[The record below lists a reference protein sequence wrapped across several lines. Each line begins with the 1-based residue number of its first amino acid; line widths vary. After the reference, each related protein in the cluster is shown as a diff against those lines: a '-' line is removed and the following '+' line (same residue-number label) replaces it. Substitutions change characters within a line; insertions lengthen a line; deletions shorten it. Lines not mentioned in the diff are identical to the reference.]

1 MGSVVPLPLAFCCFL
16 RFEIVSGETLLNDSL
31 GGSALQGR
39 MGLDVPEVVP
49 PPVFLGKQWHVFR
62 PRDVVAHPL
71 RFGNEANTGKT
82 NLVGCCST
90 LQTLKGVVVLTL

>member
-1 MGSVVPLPLAFCCFL
+1 MIHSVGALCEAVWAWMSQQLFHLLCFWAVGGMFLA
-16 RFEIVSGETLLNDSL
+16 
-31 GGSALQGR
+31 
-39 MGLDVPEVVP
+39 
-49 PPVFLGKQWHVFR
+49 VFR

-82 NLVGCCST
+82 DLVGCCST